1 MGAGLTAAVALQD
14 SGPLRRE
21 EAVKMVIEKMFFRSD
36 LKSFRYCPRR
46 GVRRGV
52 LWVCFDSRP
61 W

>member
-14 SGPLRRE
+14 SGPLRRG

-52 LWVCFDSRP
+52 
-61 W
+61 